1 MIEVW
6 HKDNMAG
13 NVLIGVSTALLASV
27 LSANRV
33 EVLTQVKI
41 ICQCLYLSDVLVLLA
56 TLRDPE
62 AVNQRGIL
70 AKYNYYC
77 THCRELQRWPWLF
90 RPLIALS
97 TG

>member
-6 HKDNMAG
+6 HKDSMAG

-41 ICQCLYLSDVLVLLA
+41 CECLYLSDILVLLA

-62 AVNQRGIL
+62 AVNQRGIFIS
-70 AKYNYYC
+70 K
-77 THCRELQRWPWLF
+77 
-90 RPLIALS
+90 I
-97 TG
+97 